1 MTPRET
7 ATVAVHPAAASGVA
21 FGAFHFDRANG
32 ILSRGGVEV
41 PLPPRALGVLSFLLD
56 RPGRVVSKQALL
68 DGVWNGAY
76 VTETSLSEAVSLLR
90 QALGDEPQRPL
101 YIQTV
106 HRRGYRFISPL
117 RPEEPAGP
125 REAPGAASAAA
136 RGEPGGAAEPAPAEP
151 RWPAAPSPASYPM
164 AAPLPLVPAAEPRP
178 AAERSA
184 ARRRLRGAAVAAALA
199 LLAGG
204 FLAGRLSR
212 PAERPAPARPTRFAF
227 GPPDGSKLMPWA
239 PSVAVSPDGRRI
251 VYATHDEAE
260 DEQWLFD
267 RPLGATTSR
276 RIPGTRGAMAPFFSP
291 DGGSIAFFAEGE
303 LRRLPLA
310 GGAPVALA
318 KTGSGGS
325 WGSDGNIILASEK
338 NASLFAVPATGG
350 EPRRLT
356 RPDPARGEIAHWW
369 PQVLPGAEAVVFT
382 VWRSTLHDASIDWLS
397 LRTGERRTLV
407 RGGAGSRWA
416 AGRLLWARPD
426 GAVMAAPLDAAAGR
440 LTGPAA
446 PLQPGV
452 ATHPFWGFAQL
463 GVGADTLAFVPAGP
477 AYGQRRL
484 VRFDGAAPAD
494 LPSPPRFYRN
504 LELGPDGMLAAT
516 LLDRDRSDVWLVD
529 PRDGA
534 LSRLTF
540 DGFNIEPVWSPDGE
554 WVAFASNRTGA
565 YNVHRRRADGSAP
578 AELLLASALHQHPSS
593 WSPDGREL
601 LFGEVG
607 PETGFDIWVLDLA
620 TRRTRPLLRT
630 PDHEIYAVFSPDGRW
645 IAYGVEQRGRWEI
658 MVRSYPFP
666 PDGGGSW
673 QVSVEGGFEVNWRPD
688 GRALLYRWGSD
699 VWEVPVAPEG
709 RELNPGPPRSLLH
722 RDDLQLVTAA
732 PAGGL
737 YAIVEERPKQDAEAR
752 EVQVVVGWQGAL
764 PR

>member
-1 MTPRET
+1 MPPSGAFQPLAPRPSDTPAMTPRET

-90 QALGDEPQRPL
+90 QALGDEAQRPL

-106 HRRGYRFISPL
+106 HRRGYRFIAAL
-117 RPEEPAGP
+117 RPEEPPGP
-125 REAPGAASAAA
+125 REAPGGPPSSVPYAV
-136 RGEPGGAAEPAPAEP
+136 PAPP
-151 RWPAAPSPASYPM
+151 PPT
-164 AAPLPLVPAAEPRP
+164 PAAEPRP
-178 AAERSA
+178 AAA
-184 ARRRLRGAAVAAALA
+184 ADPIPARRSLRGAAVAAALA

-227 GPPDGSKLMPWA
+227 GPPDGSKLVGWA

-251 VYATHDEAE
+251 VYATHDEGE
-260 DEQWLFD
+260 DEQWLFE

-318 KTGSGGS
+318 TTGSGGS
-325 WGSDGNIILASEK
+325 WGSDGNIVLASEK
-338 NASLFAVPATGG
+338 NSSLFAVPATGG

-356 RPDPARGEIAHWW
+356 RPDPARGEVAHWW

-382 VWRSTLHDASIDWLS
+382 VWRSTLHDASVDWLS

-407 RGGAGSRWA
+407 RGGAGSRFA
-416 AGRLLWARPD
+416 AGQLLWARPD

-440 LTGPAA
+440 LAGPAV
-446 PLQPGV
+446 PIQPGV

-463 GVGADTLAFVPAGP
+463 AAGADTLAFVPAGP
-477 AYGQRRL
+477 AFGQRRL
-484 VRFDGAAPAD
+484 VRFDGAVAAD
-494 LPSPPRFYRN
+494 LPTPPRFYRN
-504 LELGPDGMLAAT
+504 LELGPDGTLAAT
-516 LLDRDRSDVWLVD
+516 LLDRDRSDVWLVG

-630 PDHEIYAVFSPDGRW
+630 PDPEIYGVFSPDGRW
-645 IAYGVEQRGRWEI
+645 IAYSVEQRGRWEI

-666 PDGGGSW
+666 PDGGGGSW
-673 QVSVEGGFEVNWRPD
+673 QVSVEGGFEVSWRPD
-688 GRALLYRWGSD
+688 GRGLVYRWGSD
-699 VWEVPVAPEG
+699 VWEVPVAPAG
-709 RELNPGPPRSLLH
+709 RELNPGPPRRLLH
-722 RDDLQLVTAA
+722 RDDLQLVIAA

-737 YAIVEERPKQDAEAR
+737 YAIVEERPEQDVGPR
-752 EVQVVVGWQGAL
+752 ELEVVLGWQGAL

>member
-90 QALGDEPQRPL
+90 QALGDEAQRPL

-106 HRRGYRFISPL
+106 HRRGYRFIAAL
-117 RPEEPAGP
+117 RPEEPPGP
-125 REAPGAASAAA
+125 REAPGGPPSSVPYAV
-136 RGEPGGAAEPAPAEP
+136 PAPP
-151 RWPAAPSPASYPM
+151 PPT
-164 AAPLPLVPAAEPRP
+164 PAAEPRP
-178 AAERSA
+178 AAA
-184 ARRRLRGAAVAAALA
+184 ADPVPARRSLRGAAVAAALA

-204 FLAGRLSR
+204 FLAGRRSR

-227 GPPDGSKLMPWA
+227 GPPDGSKLVGWA

-251 VYATHDEAE
+251 VYATHDEGE
-260 DEQWLFD
+260 DEQWLFE

-318 KTGSGGS
+318 TTGSGGS
-325 WGSDGNIILASEK
+325 RGSDGNIVLASEK
-338 NASLFAVPATGG
+338 NSSLFAVPATGG

-356 RPDPARGEIAHWW
+356 RPDPARGEVAHWW

-382 VWRSTLHDASIDWLS
+382 VWRSTLHDASVDWLS

-407 RGGAGSRWA
+407 RGGAGSRFA
-416 AGRLLWARPD
+416 AGQLLWARPD

-440 LTGPAA
+440 LAGPAV
-446 PLQPGV
+446 PIQPGV

-463 GVGADTLAFVPAGP
+463 AAGADTLAFVPAGP
-477 AYGQRRL
+477 AFGQRRL
-484 VRFDGAAPAD
+484 VRFDGAVAAD
-494 LPSPPRFYRN
+494 LPTPPRFYRN
-504 LELGPDGMLAAT
+504 LELGPDGTLAAT
-516 LLDRDRSDVWLVD
+516 LLDRDRSDVWLVG

-630 PDHEIYAVFSPDGRW
+630 PDPEIYGVFSPDGRW
-645 IAYGVEQRGRWEI
+645 IAYSVEQRGRWEI

-666 PDGGGSW
+666 PDGGGGSW
-673 QVSVEGGFEVNWRPD
+673 QVSVEGGFEVSWRPD
-688 GRALLYRWGSD
+688 GRGLVYRWGSD
-699 VWEVPVAPEG
+699 VWEVPVAPAG
-709 RELNPGPPRSLLH
+709 RELNPGPPRRLLH
-722 RDDLQLVTAA
+722 RDDLQLVIAA

-737 YAIVEERPKQDAEAR
+737 YAIVEERPEQDVGPR
-752 EVQVVVGWQGAL
+752 GLEVVLGWQGAL